1 MEKKSQILL
10 ILGLV
15 AILFLLIATLFPFEP
30 NRALTKSKKLQTV
43 NDAMG
48 LQQAISNFYSEF
60 SELPKLGSPTITTE
74 GPDGQTLLKVL
85 LGTESGTSPLQ
96 NPRGITFLP
105 STKANKHKSKG
116 GLVYRDPDSR
126 KEPEGLYD
134 AWGSPF
140 HVIFDHDYDNK
151 IADPLFPGNVVLN
164 KPAIIY
170 SCGPDKKPGGGDDIK
185 TW

>member
-1 MEKKSQILL
+1 MKKKSQILL

-15 AILFLLIATLFPFEP
+15 AILFLLIATLSPFEP
-30 NRALTKSKKLQTV
+30 NRAITKSKKLQTV
-43 NDAMG
+43 NDATG

-60 SELPKLGSPTITTE
+60 SELPKLGSPAITTE
-74 GPDGQTLLKVL
+74 GSDGQTLLKIL
-85 LGTESGTSPLQ
+85 LGKESGTSPPQ
-96 NPRGITFLP
+96 NPRGIAFLTTP
-105 STKANKHKSKG
+105 RVNKHKSKG
-116 GLVYRDPDSR
+116 GLIYRDPDSR

-151 IADPLFPGNVVLN
+151 IADPLLPGNVIPN

-170 SCGPDKKPGGGDDIK
+170 SYGPDKKPGGGDDIK